1 MTRNETEERCQKLSA
16 SESKC
21 SFTNGD
27 IWGFIDTSPLRDGSR
42 GIAFYENSMTIKT
55 GSFSEVIAYDNIRS
69 VDICESF
76 ESSFADEL
84 IISADEN
91 EIRISDYSLDK
102 SELKA
107 LIDKLCNKN
116 IPQNIPAFEKLFS
129 IEKDDNETRII
140 PTKSSDNSENAAD
153 SNLLNED
160 DNISESELVVSE
172 NKDASEIT
180 EDDEDKNSDVL
191 INEEVSG
198 IAKVDEKIFSAVHVE
213 NKDVVSENYEKDFDE
228 QEELERISSMSHEQ
242 TVSYL
247 ANAFEELNIANSA
260 NSSSTSTDLQNVT
273 NDKKAK
279 SSELSEDPANDDI
292 YIKASFKLR
301 ELCEE
306 EKLSMKV
313 IEDELRKNLIP
324 SAEVFAKIIENNKGI
339 PKVLSEKI
347 NELKNAAN
355 DLDNYFSYGEDIGI
369 RTMFFMLFQ
378 MLSYSDRII
387 EDANTKER
395 LNDFFRKFGSAGIIL
410 SMLDMRI

>member
-1 MTRNETEERCQKLSA
+1 MTRKEIEERCHKLSA

-21 SFTNGD
+21 SFTSGD
-27 IWGFIDTSPLRDGSR
+27 ILGFIDTSPLRDGSR

-55 GSFSEVIAYDNIRS
+55 GSSSDVIAYDNIRS

-76 ESSFADEL
+76 ENSFADEL

-102 SELKA
+102 SELKI
-107 LIDKLCNKN
+107 LIDKLCKKDN

-140 PTKSSDNSENAAD
+140 PTRQAENSESAAD
-153 SNLLNED
+153 RNLLNENND
-160 DNISESELVVSE
+160 VIENDLQNAVSE
-172 NKDASEIT
+172 NKEDISEIT
-180 EDDEDKNSDVL
+180 ENDKISDVSV
-191 INEEVSG
+191 NEEISE
-198 IAKVDEKIFSAVHVE
+198 IAKVDENFFAAIAVE
-213 NKDVVSENYEKDFDE
+213 NKNVVSENDEKDFDE

-247 ANAFEELNIANSA
+247 ANAFEELNSTN
-260 NSSSTSTDLQNVT
+260 NTSSPQVSEKENNV
-273 NDKKAK
+273 KR
-279 SSELSEDPANDDI
+279 SELSEEPAYEDI
-292 YIKASFKLR
+292 YIKASRKLR

-306 EKLSMKV
+306 EKLSMEM

-324 SAEVFAKIIENNKGI
+324 SAEVFAEIIENNSEI
-339 PKVLSEKI
+339 PSGLSEKI

-355 DLDNYFSYGEDIGI
+355 DLDKYFSYGEDIGI

-387 EDANTKER
+387 EDPNTKEK

>member
-1 MTRNETEERCQKLSA
+1 MTRKEIEERCHKLSA

-21 SFTNGD
+21 SFTSGD
-27 IWGFIDTSPLRDGSR
+27 IWGFIDTSPRRDGSR
-42 GIAFYENSMTIKT
+42 GIAFYENSMTIKI
-55 GSFSEVIAYDNIRS
+55 GSSSDVIAYDNIRS
-69 VDICESF
+69 VVICESY
-76 ESSFADEL
+76 ENSFADEL

-107 LIDKLCNKN
+107 LIDKLCKKDN

-129 IEKDDNETRII
+129 IEKDDDNETRII
-140 PTKSSDNSENAAD
+140 PTRQADNSEIAFD
-153 SNLLNED
+153 SNISKED
-160 DNISESELVVSE
+160 NKVIESELQNAVSE
-172 NKDASEIT
+172 NEEDISEFA
-180 EDDEDKNSDVL
+180 EVDEDKISDAL
-191 INEEVSG
+191 ENEDISE
-198 IAKVDEKIFSAVHVE
+198 IAKIDEKFFSAVKVE
-213 NKDVVSENYEKDFDE
+213 NKDVVSENDEKDFDE

-247 ANAFEELNIANSA
+247 ANAFDELNTP
-260 NSSSTSTDLQNVT
+260 SSPQNVR
-273 NDKKAK
+273 NDKKIS
-279 SSELSEDPANDDI
+279 SSEIDLSEEPVRDDI
-292 YIKASFKLR
+292 YIKASRKLR

-306 EKLSMKV
+306 EKLSMEM
-313 IEDELRKNLIP
+313 IEEELRKDLIP
-324 SAEVFAKIIENNKGI
+324 AAEVFAKIIENNSEI
-339 PKVLSEKI
+339 PNGLSEKI

-355 DLDNYFSYGEDIGI
+355 DLDKYFSYGEDIGI

-387 EDANTKER
+387 EDPKTKEK